1 MAEKFRLDRTIG
13 FQNTFYTKC
22 INVIIDSIGP
32 SIILRSI
39 VIPCMSACTWDSP
52 LAKARG
58 LSLRTGEKPWF
69 NYYIE
74 YGFKKK
80 KMKVCT

>member
-1 MAEKFRLDRTIG
+1 
-13 FQNTFYTKC
+13 
-22 INVIIDSIGP
+22 
-32 SIILRSI
+32 
-39 VIPCMSACTWDSP
+39 MSACTWDGP

-74 YGFKKK
+74 HGFKK
-80 KMKVCT
+80 MRVCT